1 MSTPIASVSASR
13 FTASATREGDEILV
27 RLAGEADS
35 NAKPRLAPFLDAVH
49 GAATT
54 SPGATVVVDFQSLK
68 FMSSSCFQNFVAW
81 LGRVREAEEAEQ
93 YRIAFLANAEQH
105 WQRRSLS
112 ALGCFA
118 PDQVV
123 IK

>member
-1 MSTPIASVSASR
+1 MNAIASVTEPR
-13 FTASATREGDEILV
+13 FTASATREGADILV
-27 RLAGEADS
+27 RLVGEADT
-35 NAKPRLAPFLDAVH
+35 NAKPRLEPFLDAVH
-49 GAATT
+49 DAAAT
-54 SPGATVVVDFQSLK
+54 SPGVTVVVDFQSLK
-68 FMSSSCFQNFVAW
+68 FMSSSCFQNFVVW
-81 LGRVREAEEAEQ
+81 LGRVREADETNQ

-123 IK
+123 VR

>member
-1 MSTPIASVSASR
+1 MTTIASVIESR
-13 FTASATREGDEILV
+13 FSASATRDGAEIVV
-27 RLAGEADS
+27 RLQGEADS
-35 NAKPRLAPFLDAVH
+35 NAKPSLEPFLDAVH
-49 GAATT
+49 GAAAT
-54 SPGATVVVDFQSLK
+54 SPGSTVTVDFQMLK

-81 LGRVREAEEAEQ
+81 LGRVREAEQPEQ
-93 YRIAFLANAEQH
+93 YRIAFLSNAEQH

-123 IK
+123 VK